1 MGLRSSVSSV
11 ASSLLGLLS
20 TRLELFA
27 LEAAE
32 EKARVVKLLGMAFA
46 ALLFI
51 TLAVFVFT
59 VTIAVAF
66 WPTENRYIALG
77 LLAALYAL
85 IGIVLLL
92 SVRRQMLFGP
102 IPFSATIEELGRDA
116 DLLSR
121 VRAAQEKA
129 EQDEREQRDERA
141 EQDDRAE
148 RARRVAAARR
158 VGS

>member
-1 MGLRSSVSSV
+1 MSLRHSVSGV
-11 ASSLLGLLS
+11 AGSLIGLLS

-32 EKARVVKLLGMAFA
+32 EKARLFKLLGMAFA

-51 TLAVFVFT
+51 TLAMLVFS

-66 WPTENRYIALG
+66 WPTENRYMALG
-77 LLAALYAL
+77 LLAAGYAL
-85 IGIVLLL
+85 IGIVLLW
-92 SVRRQMLFGP
+92 SVRRHLLFGP
-102 IPFSATIEELGRDA
+102 TPFAATVEELVRDA
-116 DLLSR
+116 DMLNR
-121 VRAAQEKA
+121 VREAQDDADDAEQEEAAQES
-129 EQDEREQRDERA
+129 RA
-141 EQDDRAE
+141 N

>member
-1 MGLRSSVSSV
+1 MSLRRSVSGV
-11 ASSLLGLLS
+11 ASSLVGLLR

-32 EKARVVKLLGMAFA
+32 EKARLVKLLGMAFA

-51 TLAVFVFT
+51 TLAVLVFSVT
-59 VTIAVAF
+59 VAVAF
-66 WPTENRYIALG
+66 WPTENRYMALG
-77 LLAALYAL
+77 LLAACYAL

-92 SVRRQMLFGP
+92 AVRRQLLFGA
-102 IPFSATIEELGRDA
+102 IPFAATVEELVRDA
-116 DLLSR
+116 DLLNR
-121 VRAAQEKA
+121 VRDAQD
-129 EQDEREQRDERA
+129 EQDEAEHQESAERESRVD
-141 EQDDRAE
+141 